1 MNYLKYYLLLCL
13 VPLTGAVCAQQ
24 VPTRVTHYYT
34 DDGSALGAE
43 EYLREAGDP
52 AKALAT
58 FWQVQL
64 FREGTLERDS
74 AWGAISGPDHKYVID
89 QYYRE
94 LDLERAYGRL
104 FGETAPG
111 YGERNYNNYIMPVA
125 VRIRNRGK
133 AAQCRSLVQ
142 ELPGKVDGKLNAHID
157 FFLWA
162 NKVVEDNPG
171 VLMSNGLR
179 TQFRNYGSELLNI
192 IKNLRSQLY
201 LLTFHPDPRIEYTK
215 IIGGNYQGKGG
226 IVDALAGLYKLK
238 PALQGM
244 FAEEYDPNRPVLEP
258 RRENGDQP

>member
-1 MNYLKYYLLLCL
+1 MTPLKYCFLLCL
-13 VPLTGAVCAQQ
+13 VPLTGIVCAQQ
-24 VPTRVTHYYT
+24 SPGRVTHYYT

-52 AKALAT
+52 AEAEAT

-64 FREGTLERDS
+64 FREGALERDS

-94 LDLERAYGRL
+94 LDLERTYGRL

-111 YGERNYNNYIMPVA
+111 YRERNYNNHVMPVA

-133 AAQCRSLVQ
+133 ASQCRSLVQ

-157 FFLWA
+157 FFLWV
-162 NKVVEDNPG
+162 NKTVEDNPG

-179 TQFRNYGSELLNI
+179 TQLRNYSRELVNI
-192 IKNLRSQLY
+192 TKNLRSQLH
-201 LLTFHPDPRIEYTK
+201 LLTFHPDPKLEYAK
-215 IIGGNYQGKGG
+215 LVGGNYQGKGG
-226 IVDALAGLYKLK
+226 IDEALADLNRLK

-244 FAEEYDPNRPVLEP
+244 LAEEYDPNRPTAEP
-258 RRENGDQP
+258 KRESGNQP